1 MQKNH
6 NILLTCQSGLEWL
19 VRREALKLGL
29 EKSTWQDR
37 IVEWIW
43 SIDTMMK
50 LCMGSRFAN
59 RVYLNLWSSIVED
72 FDTLYTL
79 IANIHWNEYISPDLH
94 LIIDGSS
101 ARSTLSNVPT
111 IQSIWQKAIL
121 DTYGKM
127 PGKPWNQE
135 ELHILI
141 LIIDNT
147 ARILLDITGEALHKR
162 WYRTEQGEAPI
173 KETLAAWLVAM
184 SAWRYKEPFWD
195 PFCGSGTIAIE
206 AALMARNIA
215 PWLSRRFRF
224 MDLPFYNA
232 SLYENIKE
240 DLQESEFVGKY
251 SILATD
257 RDPEIIAIA
266 KRNALR
272 AGVRE
277 NIHFECE
284 DFLDSSDSTWTI
296 VTNPPY
302 GNRLKDENL
311 GELYTKL
318 IHTVQANGGWF
329 ITSFTVDVRHGLANK
344 KLLNGNEEC
353 RFWYK
358 KL

>member
-59 RVYLNLWSSIVED
+59 RVYLNLWSWMVED

-79 IANIHWNEYISPDLH
+79 IANIHWNEYISPNLQ

-101 ARSTLSNVPT
+101 ARSTLSSVPT
-111 IQSIWQKAIL
+111 IQSIGQKAII

-184 SAWRYKEPFWD
+184 SAWRYKEAFWD

-232 SLYENIKE
+232 SVYENIKE

-251 SILATD
+251 NILATD

-318 IHTVQANGGWF
+318 IHTVQENGGWF